1 MDPISF
7 GVHGCVLDPPVIRKD
22 NTRLLFAFTFTSS
35 ASLVCYSI
43 PVILVRARPI
53 LESDS
58 SVLVTTTRRRL
69 TDTSNVIL
77 GGCFLI

>member
-1 MDPISF
+1 
-7 GVHGCVLDPPVIRKD
+7 
-22 NTRLLFAFTFTSS
+22 
-35 ASLVCYSI
+35 
-43 PVILVRARPI
+43 

-77 GGCFLI
+77 GGCFLIWVSVSISDRLVFSPLPYPPSSLSL